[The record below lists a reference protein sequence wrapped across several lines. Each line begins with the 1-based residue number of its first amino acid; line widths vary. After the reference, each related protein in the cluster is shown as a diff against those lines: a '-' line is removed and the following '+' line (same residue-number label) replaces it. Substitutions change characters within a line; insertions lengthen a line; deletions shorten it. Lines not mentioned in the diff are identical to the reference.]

1 MDSAEKLMTFVVC
14 ASFAIVALVIL
25 GIVGNL
31 YKDYK
36 LEAKRIEAQAA
47 GKIPPPNVQIR
58 KLDDEQFRLLLEALQ
73 NKEQK

>member
-1 MDSAEKLMTFVVC
+1 MDDTDKFMIC
-14 ASFAIVALVIL
+14 AFLIIVIL
-25 GIVGNL
+25 SLLNL
-31 YKDYK
+31 GGCEYKEYK
-36 LEAKRIEAQAA
+36 LEKQRLEAQAA

>member
-1 MDSAEKLMTFVVC
+1 MDSSEKLLFFVFC
-14 ASFAIVALVIL
+14 AIFVIVALVIL
-25 GIVGNL
+25 TIAGSQ

-47 GKIPPPNVQIR
+47 GKLPPPNVQIR

>member
-1 MDSAEKLMTFVVC
+1 MDSTEKLMTFVVC
-14 ASFAIVALVIL
+14 GSFIIVALVIL
-25 GIVGNL
+25 VIVGNL

-47 GKIPPPNVQIR
+47 GKIPPPNVQVR

>member
-1 MDSAEKLMTFVVC
+1 M
-14 ASFAIVALVIL
+14 ALVIL
-25 GIVGNL
+25 TIAGSQ

-47 GKIPPPNVQIR
+47 GKLPPPNVQIR
-58 KLDDEQFRLLLEALQ
+58 NLDDEQFRLLLEALQ